1 MNIIMVI
8 GLPGT
13 GKTTFAKS
21 LAEALDAQHIN
32 TDIIRDSINKRGQY
46 DPETKA
52 KIYKEMLEQAETAL
66 NKGQNVVLDGT
77 FFKKELRKP
86 YREMAT
92 KYQANLYWMEIKAK
106 EDVIRTR
113 VSQRRAYSEADF
125 EVYLKIKSQYEPLE
139 APHLELWSDALD
151 LPEMVKKAKDY
162 INTRS

>member
-1 MNIIMVI
+1 MVI

-52 KIYKEMLEQAETAL
+52 RIYTAMQAQAEAAL
-66 NKGQNVVLDGT
+66 HKGQNVVLDGT

-86 YREMAT
+86 YQEMAT

-139 APHLELWSDALD
+139 TPHLELWSDVLD

-162 INTRS
+162 INIRS